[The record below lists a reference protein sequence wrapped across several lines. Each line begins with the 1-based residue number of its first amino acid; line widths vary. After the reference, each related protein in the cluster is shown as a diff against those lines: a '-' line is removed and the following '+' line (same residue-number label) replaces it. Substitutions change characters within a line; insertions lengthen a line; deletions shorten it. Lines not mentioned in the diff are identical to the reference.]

1 MKLGRQGSE
10 TYRGDTAS
18 GCGQTAV
25 GHVADIS
32 EGLLRIDSDVIHIIG
47 ETIMKKQNKTI
58 NDSCRN
64 GHCKM
69 IDQTRP

>member
-1 MKLGRQGSE
+1 MRLIVEMLPQDVVRL
-10 TYRGDTAS
+10 
-18 GCGQTAV
+18 TAV

-47 ETIMKKQNKTI
+47 ETIMKKQNKTKY
-58 NDSCRN
+58 DSCCN

-69 IDQTRP
+69 IDQTRQ